1 MNKIITQIPKIVYI
15 DKLDEIGNKHN
26 NTYQSTTKMKP
37 VNVKSNTYID
47 SIKEI
52 NNKDPKFKIDDIVKI
67 SKYENIFAKGYILNW
82 SNKVFVIRKV
92 KNTVQW
98 TYMLLTILMEKKL
111 LERFT
116 KKNCKQQIKISLN
129 LKK

>member
-1 MNKIITQIPKIVYI
+1 MYI

-26 NTYQSTTKMKP
+26 NAYQSTTKMKP

-47 SIKEI
+47 PIKKT

-82 SNKVFVIRKV
+82 SKEFFVIRKV

-98 TYMLLTILMEKKL
+98 TYMLLMILMEKKL

-116 KKNCKQQIKISLN
+116 KKNCKQQIKISLK

>member
-1 MNKIITQIPKIVYI
+1 MYI
-15 DKLDEIGNKHN
+15 DKLDEIGKKHN